1 MTPGDP
7 TRTTTLDELRAGD
20 VAHVVRVARP
30 VDAPHT
36 AEGCDRGGLVAGT
49 RVTVLSIG
57 PNGLVTVQAS
67 KGVVELSQRSARD
80 VFVVVGDL
88 AAISDAVVR
97 DAR

>member
-1 MTPGDP
+1 MTPGEP

-30 VDAPHT
+30 VDASHT
-36 AEGCDRGGLVAGT
+36 AEDRVRGGLVAGT
-49 RVTVLSIG
+49 RVIVLSIG
-57 PNGLVTVQAS
+57 SDGLVTVQAS
-67 KGVVELSQRSARD
+67 KGIVELSERCARD

>member
-30 VDAPHT
+30 ADAPH
-36 AEGCDRGGLVAGT
+36 AEAACERVGLVAGT

-57 PNGLVTVQAS
+57 LHGLVTVQAS
-67 KGVVELSQRSARD
+67 KGIVELSKRCARD
-80 VFVVVGDL
+80 VLLVLGDL

-97 DAR
+97 DTR